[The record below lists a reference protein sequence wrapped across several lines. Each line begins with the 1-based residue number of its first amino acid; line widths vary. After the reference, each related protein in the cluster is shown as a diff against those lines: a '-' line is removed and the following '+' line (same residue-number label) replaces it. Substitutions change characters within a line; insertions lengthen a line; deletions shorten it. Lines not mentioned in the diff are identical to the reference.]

1 MYSDG
6 IAGDNCQRGVQEA
19 DSQGNISFTT
29 IVPGCHDGRMPH
41 VHFGVYP
48 GMAKA
53 GGAANKIR
61 ISQFIFPL
69 ATLDQAYAASGYG
82 ASVRKLAQL
91 NRASE
96 MVFADG
102 TALQMA
108 GVTGN
113 AAQGYVV
120 PPGSRRFPLNRR
132 RGTAVEAASH

>member
-6 IAGDNCQRGVQEA
+6 IAGENCLPGL
-19 DSQGNISFTT
+19 SGPGQGRRCRQQDQDLQFT
-29 IVPGCHDGRMPH
+29 
-41 VHFGVYP
+41 
-48 GMAKA
+48 
-53 GGAANKIR
+53 
-61 ISQFIFPL
+61 FPL

-91 NRASE
+91 SRASE

-108 GVTGN
+108 GATGN